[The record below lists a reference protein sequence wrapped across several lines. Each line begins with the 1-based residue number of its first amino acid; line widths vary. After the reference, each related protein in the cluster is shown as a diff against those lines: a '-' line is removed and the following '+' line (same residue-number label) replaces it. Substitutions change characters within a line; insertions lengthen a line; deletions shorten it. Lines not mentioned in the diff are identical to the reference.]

1 MSDLFTVDYI
11 MFFIE
16 IDRSSESIACTW
28 ISASGAQMIFHQVL
42 SRTNQ
47 ASSEWGLNSTFVWRS
62 ASLEVSFLFVSFL
75 KVASYNRPRL
85 GSLLSR
91 ELMTRTM
98 AHASSE
104 VIFFFHIFTG
114 YRLSRPP
121 ANSRAPCFCSHSIC
135 FRESPKITVTGRKS
149 KPSGRR
155 HQLKVF
161 FIPKTKPACFLFQL
175 I

>member
-16 IDRSSESIACTW
+16 IDRSSEPIACTW
-28 ISASGAQMIFHQVL
+28 ISASYFTKSYLEQTRRQVNGVWIRL
-42 SRTNQ
+42 SCDGLLPWKFRFVLFRFSKWLRTIGQDSVHYYHVN
-47 ASSEWGLNSTFVWRS
+47 LWRGQWPM
-62 ASLEVSFLFVSFL
+62 LLQ
-75 KVASYNRPRL
+75 RL
-85 GSLLSR
+85 S
-91 ELMTRTM
+91 
-98 AHASSE
+98 
-104 VIFFFHIFTG
+104 FFFHIFTG

>member
-16 IDRSSESIACTW
+16 IDRSSEPIACTW
-28 ISASGAQMIFHQVL
+28 ISASYFTKSYLEQTRRQVYGVWIRL
-42 SRTNQ
+42 SCD
-47 ASSEWGLNSTFVWRS
+47 GLLPWKFRF
-62 ASLEVSFLFVSFL
+62 FLFRFSKWLRTIGQDSVHYYHVNL
-75 KVASYNRPRL
+75 WRGQWPMLLQRL
-85 GSLLSR
+85 S
-91 ELMTRTM
+91 
-98 AHASSE
+98 
-104 VIFFFHIFTG
+104 FFFHIFTG

>member
-16 IDRSSESIACTW
+16 IDRSSEPIACTW
-28 ISASGAQMIFHQVL
+28 IA
-42 SRTNQ
+42 
-47 ASSEWGLNSTFVWRS
+47 
-62 ASLEVSFLFVSFL
+62 
-75 KVASYNRPRL
+75 ASYFTKSYLEQTRRQVDGVWIRL
-85 GSLLSR
+85 SCDGLLSWKFR
-91 ELMTRTM
+91 FVLFRFSKWLRTIGQDSVHYYHVNLWRGQWPM
-98 AHASSE
+98 LLQRLS
-104 VIFFFHIFTG
+104 FFFHIFTG

-161 FIPKTKPACFLFQL
+161 FIPKTKPARFLFQL

>member
-1 MSDLFTVDYI
+1 MSDLFTVDHI

-16 IDRSSESIACTW
+16 IDRSSEPIACTW
-28 ISASGAQMIFHQVL
+28 ISPSYFTKSYLEQTRRQVNEVWIRL
-42 SRTNQ
+42 SCDGLLPWKSRFVLFRFSKWLRTIGQDSVHYYHVN
-47 ASSEWGLNSTFVWRS
+47 LWRGQWPM
-62 ASLEVSFLFVSFL
+62 LLQ
-75 KVASYNRPRL
+75 RL
-85 GSLLSR
+85 S
-91 ELMTRTM
+91 
-98 AHASSE
+98 
-104 VIFFFHIFTG
+104 FFFHIFTG

>member
-1 MSDLFTVDYI
+1 MSDLFTVDHI

-16 IDRSSESIACTW
+16 IDRSSEPIACTW
-28 ISASGAQMIFHQVL
+28 ISASYFTKSYLEQTRRQVYGVWIRL
-42 SRTNQ
+42 SCDGLLPWKSRFVLFRFSKWLRTIGQDSVHYYHVN
-47 ASSEWGLNSTFVWRS
+47 LWRGQWPM
-62 ASLEVSFLFVSFL
+62 LLQ
-75 KVASYNRPRL
+75 RL
-85 GSLLSR
+85 S
-91 ELMTRTM
+91 
-98 AHASSE
+98 
-104 VIFFFHIFTG
+104 FFFHIFTG

>member
-16 IDRSSESIACTW
+16 IDRSLEPIACTW
-28 ISASGAQMIFHQVL
+28 ISASYFTKSYLEQTRRQVNGVWIRL
-42 SRTNQ
+42 SCD
-47 ASSEWGLNSTFVWRS
+47 GLLPWKFRF
-62 ASLEVSFLFVSFL
+62 FLFRFSKWLRTIGQDSVHYYHVNL
-75 KVASYNRPRL
+75 WRGQWPMLLQRL
-85 GSLLSR
+85 S
-91 ELMTRTM
+91 
-98 AHASSE
+98 
-104 VIFFFHIFTG
+104 FFFHIFTG